1 MKTNILKKNI
11 NAAKFYLPQLRF
23 KSHLLDRYYGIYSED
38 YFLNILHLERKKTE
52 RSNKPFLL
60 MLLDINRCEMTEKNN
75 MVNKITQVLF
85 SLTRETDIKGWYKH
99 NSMLGVIFTEMDDI
113 ELLREKIYSNLSYEL
128 AAEQLNKIEISFHVF
143 PEKDNGNKPDISA
156 NLTLYPDIKEKN
168 GKTATLFI
176 KRFIDVVGSVI
187 ALIIFSPFFIIIPLC
202 IRFTSRGP
210 IFFRQE
216 RVGHLGRRFTFLKF
230 RTMYINN
237 DSSIHQEYIKKFI
250 LEQGSYAPK
259 NEDRGK
265 ECVYKIKDDPR
276 ITLIG
281 RFLRKSSLDELPQFI
296 NVLKGEMSLIG
307 PRPPLP
313 YEVKIYDIWH
323 KRRIIE
329 VKPGITGLWQV
340 NGRSSTTFDE
350 MVRLDIRYIK
360 EWSIWLDI
368 KILFQTPR
376 AVLVGKGAY

>member
-38 YFLNILHLERKKTE
+38 YFLNILHLER
-52 RSNKPFLL
+52 
-60 MLLDINRCEMTEKNN
+60 EKNN

-85 SLTRETDIKGWYKH
+85 FLTRETDIKGWYKH
-99 NSMLGVIFTEMDDI
+99 NSMIGVIFTDMDDI
-113 ELLREKIYSNLSYEL
+113 EVLREKIYSNLSYEL
-128 AAEQLNKIEISFHVF
+128 AAEQLNKI
-143 PEKDNGNKPDISA
+143 DISA

-168 GKTATLFI
+168 GKMATLFI

-187 ALIIFSPFFIIIPLC
+187 GLIIFSPLFIIISLC
-202 IRFTSRGP
+202 IRLTSKGP

-216 RVGHLGRRFTFLKF
+216 RVGQFGKRFNFLKF
-230 RTMYINN
+230 RTMYVNN

-250 LEQGSYAPK
+250 LEQGSYDAK
-259 NEDRGK
+259 NGDRGK
-265 ECVYKIKDDPR
+265 ENVYKIKDDPR
-276 ITLIG
+276 VTPIG
-281 RFLRKSSLDELPQFI
+281 RFLRKSSMDELPQFI
-296 NVLKGEMSLIG
+296 NVLNGEMSLIG

-313 YEVKIYDIWH
+313 YEVKIYNIWH
-323 KRRIIE
+323 KRRITE

>member
-1 MKTNILKKNI
+1 MKTNILKNNI
-11 NAAKFYLPQLRF
+11 NTAKFYLPQFRF

-38 YFLNILHLERKKTE
+38 YFLNILYLERKKTE

-60 MLLDINRCEMTEKNN
+60 MLLDIERCEMAEKNN
-75 MVNKITQVLF
+75 TVNKIVQVLF

-99 NSMLGVIFTEMDDI
+99 DSMIGVIFTEMDDI
-113 ELLREKIYSNLSYEL
+113 EVLREKIYSNLSYEL

-168 GKTATLFI
+168 SKTATLFI

-187 ALIIFSPFFIIIPLC
+187 GLIIFFPFFIIIPLC
-202 IRFTSRGP
+202 IRFTSKGP

-216 RVGHLGRRFTFLKF
+216 RVGQFGKRFNFLKF
-230 RTMYINN
+230 RTMYVNN
-237 DSSIHQEYIKKFI
+237 DSGIHQEYIKKFI
-250 LEQGSYAPK
+250 LEQGSYNIK
-259 NEDRGK
+259 NGDRGK
-265 ECVYKIKDDPR
+265 ENVYKIKDDPR
-276 ITLIG
+276 VTPIG
-281 RFLRKSSLDELPQFI
+281 RFLRKSSLDEFPQFI

-323 KRRIIE
+323 KRRITE